1 MVPPEFSRPFSVD
14 TIGTQVRIVEIA
26 ATPVE
31 CAALAARFGLVSVSR
46 LEATGKLFAEGKA
59 IIASGQLSADAVQ
72 SCIASAA
79 DVPVKIR
86 EPYLIRFV
94 AALAD
99 DATPDEVELGEA
111 DCDTVEHDGHDVDL
125 GEAVAQ
131 SFGLALDPFPRA
143 PDAAA
148 ILKAAGVLSED
159 EVQVGPFAG
168 LKGLLGNSEKAS

>member
-1 MVPPEFSRPFSVD
+1 MTPPEFSRTYAVD
-14 TIGTQVRIVEIA
+14 TIGTQLRTVEIIASA
-26 ATPVE
+26 AE
-31 CAALAARFGLVSVSR
+31 CAALATRFGLVSVGR
-46 LEATGKLFAEGKA
+46 LSAKGQLFAEGKM
-59 IIASGQLSADAVQ
+59 IIASGQLTADAVQ

-79 DVPVKIR
+79 DLPVKIR
-86 EPYLIRFV
+86 EPYRVRFV
-94 AALAD
+94 AALTD
-99 DATPDEVELGEA
+99 DATPDEVELDDA

-159 EVQVGPFAG
+159 DVRGGPFAA
-168 LKGLLGNSEKAS
+168 LKGLLGNA